1 MRKER
6 NCGMPYPVYQNGMM
20 PIMPINMAPNM
31 NQMNPNMQYY
41 TSSNTIEQQMNTM
54 QEQINNLENRVS
66 KIEMSMK
73 SNQTNYNTKY
83 NDSNYYML

>member
-31 NQMNPNMQYY
+31 NPMNPNMQYY
-41 TSSNTIEQQMNTM
+41 TSNSIEQKINAID
-54 QEQINNLENRVS
+54 EALNNLDKRVS
-66 KIEMSMK
+66 KLEANSK
-73 SNQTNYNTKY
+73 ATTDYNTKY

>member
-20 PIMPINMAPNM
+20 PIMPINMAPGM
-31 NQMNPNMQYY
+31 NQMNPNMQY
-41 TSSNTIEQQMNTM
+41 TNNNFLEQQLNSI
-54 QEQINNLENRVS
+54 QDQINSLDNRVS
-66 KIEMSMK
+66 KLEMGSK
-73 SNQTNYNTKY
+73 NNQTTYNNKY

>member
-20 PIMPINMAPNM
+20 PIMPINMAPGM

-41 TSSNTIEQQMNTM
+41 TSSNSIEQQIKGM
-54 QEQINNLENRVS
+54 QDAINNLDKRVS
-66 KIEMSMK
+66 KLEM
-73 SNQTNYNTKY
+73 NQKANDTTYNTKY